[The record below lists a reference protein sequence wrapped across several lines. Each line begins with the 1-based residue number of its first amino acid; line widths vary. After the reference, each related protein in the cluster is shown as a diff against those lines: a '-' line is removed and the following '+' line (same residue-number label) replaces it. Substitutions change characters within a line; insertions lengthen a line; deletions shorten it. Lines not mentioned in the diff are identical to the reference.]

1 MCDRITD
8 DERHF
13 GYEKWVYC
21 KAHVRPHT
29 TGWCTVPHSQKVL
42 LTANNYDDARNEAKS
57 LGFEIY
63 GEE

>member
-1 MCDRITD
+1 MCDRQTD
-8 DERHF
+8 DELRF
-13 GYEKWVYC
+13 GADKWVYC

-29 TGWCTVPHSQKVL
+29 TGWCTVPHNQKVL
-42 LTANNYDDARNEAKS
+42 LNSTNYYDARNEAKT